1 KAAVIGILGA
11 LAGLPLGHLVASG
24 AAKSIAGTQ
33 GELLDASSSLFLLV
47 LVATP
52 LVTLLSSWVPTLIA
66 VQQDP
71 SSTLRET

>member
-1 KAAVIGILGA
+1 
-11 LAGLPLGHLVASG
+11 LPLGHLIASQ
-24 AAKSIAGTQ
+24 AAKSSAAAQ
-33 GELLDASSSLFLLV
+33 GELLAAGGNLFLLV
-47 LVATP
+47 LVTTP